1 MQIIKI
7 IQFMCLISNDA
18 FDNPKSDDADDEQKI
33 SASTAAATS
42 AVINIDDDS
51 VNIKK
56 TEIRK
61 SETRY

>member
-7 IQFMCLISNDA
+7 IQYMCLISNDA

-51 VNIKK
+51 VN
-56 TEIRK
+56 
-61 SETRY
+61 

>member
-1 MQIIKI
+1 VFNQH
-7 IQFMCLISNDA
+7 NDA

-51 VNIKK
+51 VNKK
-56 TEIRK
+56 NGNQKIRN
-61 SETRY
+61 TLLM